1 MAGHRPFR
9 ELAEPI
15 LRDPARRRRAEV
27 YRAEVRRLAALGDV
41 RRARAYTQEQLAQ
54 AMGKPQTHVS
64 RLEHQTDLYV
74 STLRRYVEAMGGQ
87 LEVRAVFPDA
97 TLTIDRFGQL
107 AEPPP
112 EEAPAG
118 PGGGTAKRASRPRGR
133 QSPTAAV
140 APTPTGQ

>member
-1 MAGHRPFR
+1 MAGHKPFR

-15 LRDPARRRRAEV
+15 LRDPARRRRAEA

-54 AMGKPQTHVS
+54 AMGKPQTHIS

-107 AEPPP
+107 AESPA
-112 EEAPAG
+112 EEEPVGPAG
-118 PGGGTAKRASRPRGR
+118 ETAQRADRARRRRSTTA
-133 QSPTAAV
+133 TAA
-140 APTPTGQ
+140 PMPTGG

>member
-15 LRDPARRRRAEV
+15 LRDPERRRRAEA
-27 YRAEVRRLAALGDV
+27 YRVEVRRLAALGDV
-41 RRARAYTQEQLAQ
+41 RRARDYTQQQLAQ

-97 TLTIDRFGQL
+97 TLTIDSFGQL
-107 AEPPP
+107 AEQPP
-112 EEAPAG
+112 EEEQAE
-118 PGGGTAKRASRPRGR
+118 PGGGTAKRAGR
-133 QSPTAAV
+133 AGRRRSTTATV
-140 APTPTGQ
+140 APTPTGR